1 MKIEYLEY
9 LVDFAETR
17 SVSATAG
24 HFYLSTQGM
33 SRALH
38 QLEKESG
45 HILFENGGG
54 YLKFTRAG
62 MRFVDQARRIVGDY
76 HDLQKTMRAFSSD
89 TASAT
94 KPPVR
99 VVATPAAAR
108 YLIPF
113 LNLQAPGTFPF
124 EVSLREENLGT
135 CIATLKA
142 AQPDRTLCLVSLPA
156 TDKFL
161 GLLNETSSSGPLA
174 FEPLAKSSVIAL
186 VSSSSALSQKKEF
199 DTAKDLAG
207 GIKCGYLLDE
217 MLLDFIDDY
226 VRDDD
231 MRTVTS
237 NLSLLEDQIANN
249 QIISFMAKMYFA
261 TKKVPEGITVLPCKG
276 TPEVMFGLLA
286 TRKAFA
292 NEDIAHLGSTIRG
305 MLQMKEGNERFKGL
319 YTCIHP

>member
-45 HILFENGGG
+45 HVLFENSGG

-62 MRFVDQARRIVGDY
+62 MRFVEKAHGIVDNY
-76 HDLQKTMRAFSSD
+76 HDLQKTMRAFASD
-89 TASAT
+89 AASAT

-99 VVATPAAAR
+99 VIATPASTR

-113 LNLQAPGTFPF
+113 LNLQAPGAFPF
-124 EVSLREENLGT
+124 EVSLREESLGA
-135 CIATLKA
+135 CIDTLKTT
-142 AQPDRTLCLVSLPA
+142 QPERALCLVSLPA

-161 GLLNETSSSGPLA
+161 GLLEEARESQLLA

-186 VSSSSALSQKKEF
+186 VSSSSPLSQQAAF
-199 DTAKDLAG
+199 DISNHLTEG
-207 GIKCGYLLDE
+207 VKCGYLLDE
-217 MLLDFIDDY
+217 MLLDFTDDY
-226 VRDDD
+226 VREDD

-249 QIISFMAKMYFA
+249 QVISFMAKMYFA
-261 TKKVPEGITVLPCKG
+261 TKKVPEGITALPCKG
-276 TPEVMFGLLA
+276 TPEVLFGLLA
-286 TRKAFA
+286 TRDAFA
-292 NEDIAHLGSTIRG
+292 NEDVAHLRSAIRG
-305 MLQMKEGNERFKGL
+305 TLQMKEGNDRFKGL
-319 YTCIHP
+319 YTYIAP